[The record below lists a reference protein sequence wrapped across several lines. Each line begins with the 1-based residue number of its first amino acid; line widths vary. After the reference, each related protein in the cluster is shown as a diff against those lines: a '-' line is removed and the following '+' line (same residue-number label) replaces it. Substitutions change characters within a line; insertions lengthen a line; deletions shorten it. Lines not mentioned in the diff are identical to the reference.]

1 MCEFG
6 WHFFVNPLAL
16 VPGLR
21 GIFYRVGNSIPPDLQ
36 RRVRG
41 MYNVQQTE
49 WQKPHGDAHQ
59 MAVTVSFFTRKLGFC
74 PLKTVETPLIGSRVH
89 NCLINTLFFPSFIN
103 STFSTTCFEKILA
116 YGVVFSYP
124 AHFFVVIINSK
135 LKMSEWIIE
144 HIFDRLLPVLHHTY
158 FEGNQSRNN
167 TGQIPSNPISGCIG
181 HRSCY

>member
-41 MYNVQQTE
+41 MYNVQPAE
-49 WQKPHGDAHQ
+49 WQKPPGDAHQ

-89 NCLINTLFFPSFIN
+89 NCLINILFFPSFIN

-124 AHFFVVIINSK
+124 AHFFVVIIR
-135 LKMSEWIIE
+135 IE
-144 HIFDRLLPVLHHTY
+144 IDGEGPVTVGIAGRLELP
-158 FEGNQSRNN
+158 
-167 TGQIPSNPISGCIG
+167 
-181 HRSCY
+181 